1 MSRVLNKA
9 LNCNTSGLY
18 QNSTNNGRAGYA
30 LTKVNTNR
38 RLGTVYNVTKGVKTI
53 RPGMARIGSGVQGVA
68 YLASTSANGK
78 QNVVIKVSPRDKAF
92 SPTRQVA
99 EVEYKIQKALY
110 KIVPRHVPVPYK
122 FIHCGNFVPVS
133 DFTSRKPDM
142 FDYNDQYV
150 MYSEYAHG
158 GSLKDWLHKMGRRVT
173 DADMARMIRQ
183 VITTLKK
190 IHSRYPQFRH
200 NDLHLG
206 NIFVDDTGDFP
217 RLMIADFGLA
227 RLTPTGSNP
236 VVNSGNHT
244 NSGISGRTSVKYD
257 VHYFLNCLDYEI
269 RGMSYFPE
277 TKRFLARMLPARL
290 RGANTTNVKMYRLK
304 NGASNVSAP
313 SFDKVLSDPFLAP
326 ARSNNSPMRNVGSP
340 RVTVRN
346 VHVER
351 AMANRSGHN
360 AAEIARNAL
369 AGIPGVH
376 VTTNARRPT
385 AAEFLRMSPRTRASM
400 MAGRARGVAGESHS
414 VVVRNTAR
422 VRGTAVV
429 RNTVRRVGSG
439 AGVRRLP
446 LGTEL
451 RATRAGPTM
460 TREEIREVLGSSS
473 SNSNSNSAPRPVRRE
488 NRAAISPRR
497 RVPMP
502 AISPRRRAAIS
513 RATRA
518 AHVAAGRNARAR
530 SGAARRAPPG
540 RTVLPSVA
548 RVPAPRARTPNGPT
562 SSNRAHTVLSRYV
575 NAMENQRT
583 LTRRMMK
590 DYLGRVGYA
599 PNRANQFA
607 RAYEAKWVANRA
619 NVKSAMRHI
628 ANGKNLNKLG
638 FQPNIKTLAQRRVN
652 LKLTNTPNS
661 RIRIKG
667 RIANGYKKP
676 ELLALARN
684 HRVTANA
691 KMTKA
696 QIISALFG

>member
-30 LTKVNTNR
+30 LTKVSTNR

-68 YLASTSANGK
+68 FLASTSANGK

-92 SPTRQVA
+92 SPTKQVA
-99 EVEYKIQKALY
+99 EVEYNIQKALY
-110 KIVPRHVPVPYK
+110 KIVPRHIPVPYK

-133 DFTSRKPDM
+133 DFTSRKPAM

-158 GSLKDWLHKMGRRVT
+158 GALKDWLHKMGRRVT

-227 RLTPTGSNP
+227 RLTSRGSNP
-236 VVNSGNHT
+236 VVNSGNHV
-244 NSGISGRTSVKYD
+244 NSGISARTSVKYD

-269 RGMSYFPE
+269 RDMTHLPQ
-277 TKRFLARMLPARL
+277 TKQFLKRMLPVSL
-290 RGANTTNVKMYRLK
+290 RGANAANVRTYRIK
-304 NGASNVSAP
+304 NGASNVAAP
-313 SFDKVLSDPFLAP
+313 SFDKVLDDPFIAP
-326 ARSNNSPMRNVGSP
+326 GRSNNSPNRNNVGSP
-340 RVTVRN
+340 RVTVRTN
-346 VHVER
+346 
-351 AMANRSGHN
+351 GN
-360 AAEIARNAL
+360 AADIARDAL
-369 AGIPGVH
+369 AGIPGVS

-385 AAEFLRMSPRTRASM
+385 AAEFLRMSPRARAAM

-414 VVVRNTAR
+414 VVVRNT
-422 VRGTAVV
+422 VRTRGASIV
-429 RNTVRRVGSG
+429 RNTVRRVGG
-439 AGVRRLP
+439 NVGIRRLP
-446 LGTEL
+446 VPSGGARTTHPRHLM
-451 RATRAGPTM
+451 AFQAA
-460 TREEIREVLGSSS
+460 REPRLPNSSS
-473 SNSNSNSAPRPVRRE
+473 SNSNSNSAPRPVRR
-488 NRAAISPRR
+488 NRPRTST
-497 RVPMP
+497 RVPIP
-502 AISPRRRAAIS
+502 ALSPRRRAAIA

-518 AHVAAGRNARAR
+518 ARVAAGRNARAR
-530 SGAARRAPPG
+530 SGASRRAPAG
-540 RTVLPSVA
+540 RTVVPSVA
-548 RVPAPRARTPNGPT
+548 RVPAPRSRTPNGPT
-562 SSNRAHTVLSRYV
+562 SSNRAHAVLSHFV
-575 NAMENQRT
+575 NRLENQRT
-583 LTRRMMK
+583 LTRRVLK
-590 DYLGRVGYA
+590 NYLGRVGYA

-607 RAYEAKWVANRA
+607 RAYEAKWMANRA

-638 FQPNIKTLAQRRVN
+638 FHPNVKNTAQRRVN

-676 ELLALARN
+676 ELLAMARN